1 MKKTLLL
8 LAAVVLSAMSASAQ
22 QILSLPKA
30 SIQKNAAAAPTA
42 RTVQAPK
49 KIALADNQV
58 VMGAYDNDTY
68 VTNLNY
74 ASGVPRYTSGLVK
87 WANLFSVDDLKP
99 FEGSR
104 IVKMRVAFALAPG
117 ASTFFIAP
125 VTADGVGSNIVE
137 VTCAD
142 AKAGWNEL
150 SLDVPYTIDLT
161 GVEGYLMGCTYNQ
174 LRTQIGG
181 SYTDACY
188 PMSIVDEGSKQYPL
202 YVYMKYNEQSEW
214 WSLGTGNI
222 SVQAIVEG
230 SFPTNAAATSDFG
243 QEVVLLTK
251 TTTVNLPLHNLGK
264 AGISSIDYTT
274 TFNGQTGIEK
284 HLDLPTPF
292 TQFGGQTTVGVPLLA
307 SGKEQTQK
315 CTLTITKVNGQPNEA
330 KSGTTSNGL
339 LATIANAVNRRVTVE
354 EYTGTACGWC
364 PRGMVA
370 MEALRK
376 TFGDKF
382 VGIALHQYNNTDP
395 MYISDYTELD
405 FAGAPQCTMDRK
417 IYLDPSQASSYF
429 DALYSIPAKAAIGV
443 TAQWID
449 DNSVK
454 AVAHVLP
461 LIDGGSYGL
470 EFVLVADSLT
480 GTAEYWDQANY
491 YYQYTAAQGGA
502 EMADFCKGGKYGTQ
516 SVSGLYF
523 NDVALASSVD
533 KAGPLLQ
540 VEGNKSVEVSYILSL
555 PTFGAMAPA
564 IKKEQ
569 VSVVVLVTDYF
580 DGTIVN
586 AYKLA
591 VPSAAAGI
599 DGVSTRTGG
608 QQFNDR
614 YSLDGRRLSAPQK
627 GLNIVRMADG
637 TTRKVMV
644 K

>member
-8 LAAVVLSAMSASAQ
+8 MAAIVLSTMSASAQ
-22 QILSLPKA
+22 KILSLPNA
-30 SIQKNAAAAPTA
+30 SIQKNAAAAPLA
-42 RTVQAPK
+42 RTAQVPR
-49 KIALADNQV
+49 KITLADNQV

-68 VTNLNY
+68 VTNLDY
-74 ASGVPRYTSGLVK
+74 SSGVPNYASGLVK
-87 WANLFSVDDLKP
+87 WANLFPVEDLKP
-99 FEGSR
+99 FEGNR
-104 IVKMRVAFALAPG
+104 IVKMRVAFAVAPG

-125 VTADGVGSNIVE
+125 VTADGIGSNVVE
-137 VTCAD
+137 LTCEN

-174 LRTQIGG
+174 LRTKSGQY
-181 SYTDACY
+181 YTDACY
-188 PMSIVDEGSKQYPL
+188 PMSVVDEGSKQYPL
-202 YVYMKYNEQSEW
+202 YVYMNSAWY
-214 WSLGTGNI
+214 SLGSGNI

-230 SFPTNAAATSDFG
+230 TFPTNAAATSDFG

-251 TTTVNLPLHNLGK
+251 TTTINLPLHNLGK

-274 TFNGQTGIEK
+274 SFNGATGVEK
-284 HLDLPTPF
+284 HLDLSTPF
-292 TQFGGQTTVGVPLLA
+292 TQFGGHTTVGVPLLA

-330 KSGTTSNGL
+330 QSGTTSNGL
-339 LATIANAVNRRVTVE
+339 LATIANAVKRRVTVE
-354 EYTGTACGWC
+354 EFTGTACGWC

-395 MYISDYTELD
+395 MYISGYTDLD

-429 DALYSIPAKAAIGV
+429 DALYNIPAKAAIGV
-443 TAQWID
+443 TARWID
-449 DNSVK
+449 DSNVE

-461 LIDGGSYGL
+461 LINGGSYGL
-470 EFVLVADSLT
+470 EFVLVADSLR
-480 GTAEYWDQANY
+480 GTASAWNQSNY
-491 YYQYTAAQGGA
+491 YYQYTTAQGGA
-502 EMADFCKGGKYGTQ
+502 EMADFCKGGKYGKST
-516 SVSGLYF
+516 VSGLYF
-523 NDVALASSVD
+523 NDVALASSMDNV
-533 KAGPLLQ
+533 APLLQ
-540 VEGNKSVEVSYILSL
+540 VEDNTPVEVAYTLSL
-555 PTFGAMAPA
+555 PTNEALASA

-569 VSVVVLVTDYF
+569 VSVVALVTDYF

-591 VPSAAAGI
+591 VPSASSGI

-608 QQFNDR
+608 QQFSDR